1 MIKYI
6 GSKRELVPL
15 IVKIATHLPGVRSV
29 LDPFSGTARVSHALK
44 REQFSVI
51 ANDHNAYAATLAACY
66 VRADREKVEKRAR
79 RLIADLN
86 RLPPKSGYFT
96 RTFCVQANYFMPKN
110 GERIDAIREAIE
122 MKDLDRDIKAVVLT
136 SLMEAAD
143 RVDSTTGLQMAYLK
157 QWAPRASNSIELR
170 LPDIL
175 PRAAHG
181 PGKAYQLEAQQA
193 VERFAVDLA
202 YVDPPYNQHSYLG
215 NYHIWESLVLWDK
228 PEVYGVAKKRIDC
241 RERRSDFNSKRL
253 FKNAFRSL
261 LGALQAKYLLISFNN
276 EGYMDKTE
284 LYEMLRALGEIVT
297 FEVDYKRYV
306 GAQIGIYSPKGIKV
320 GKISHL
326 RNKEY
331 LFLCGPRLSMP
342 DWQKL
347 IQPDP
352 GVRIVD
358 I

>member
-1 MIKYI
+1 VIKYI

-15 IVKIATHLPGVRSV
+15 IVKVVTNLAGVRSV

-44 REQFSVI
+44 REQFAVI
-51 ANDHNAYAATLAACY
+51 ANDHNAYAATLAICY
-66 VRADREKVEKRAR
+66 VQADREKVERRAR

-86 RLPPKSGYFT
+86 RLPPKPGYFT
-96 RTFCVQANYFMPKN
+96 QTFCVQANYFMPKN

-122 MKDLDRDIKAVVLT
+122 RKDLERDLKAVALT

-157 QWAPRASNSIELR
+157 QWAPRASNPIELR
-170 LPDIL
+170 LPDLL

-193 VERFAVDLA
+193 AERFAADLA

-228 PEVYGVAKKRIDC
+228 PEVYGVANKRIDC
-241 RERRSDFNSKRL
+241 RERRSDFNSKRR
-253 FKNAFRSL
+253 FKKAFQSL
-261 LGALQAKYLLISFNN
+261 LGALRAKYLLVSFNN

-284 LYEMLRALGEIVT
+284 LYDMLRTLGEIVV

-306 GAQIGIYSPKGIKV
+306 GAQIGIYSPKGVKV

-326 RNKEY
+326 RNKEH
-331 LFLCGPRLSMP
+331 LFLCGPRLSVRN
-342 DWQKL
+342 WQKM
-347 IQPDP
+347 IQSDP
-352 GVRIVD
+352 GVQIVD

>member
-15 IVKIATHLPGVRSV
+15 IVKIVTNLPGVRSV

-44 REQFSVI
+44 REQFAVI
-51 ANDHNAYAATLAACY
+51 ATDHNAYAATLATCY
-66 VRADREKVEKRAR
+66 VQADREKVEKRAR
-79 RLIADLN
+79 RLIADFN
-86 RLPPKSGYFT
+86 RLPAKSGYFT
-96 RTFCVQANYFMPKN
+96 ETFCIQASYFMPKN

-122 MKDLDRDIKAVVLT
+122 KKDLEPDLKAVVLT

-157 QWAPRASNSIELR
+157 KWAPRASNPIELR

-175 PRAAHG
+175 PRATHG

-193 VERFAVDLA
+193 AQRFAVDLA

-228 PEVYGVAKKRIDC
+228 PEVYGVANKRIDC
-241 RERRSDFNSKRL
+241 RERRSDFNSKRR
-253 FKNAFRSL
+253 FKEAFHTLLNALR
-261 LGALQAKYLLISFNN
+261 AKYLLVSFNN
-276 EGYMDKTE
+276 EGYIDKTE
-284 LYEMLRALGEIVT
+284 LYDMLRALGELVV
-297 FEVDYKRYV
+297 FEIDYKRYV

-326 RNKEY
+326 RNKEH
-331 LFLCGPRLSMP
+331 LFLCGPRLAVR
-342 DWQKL
+342 DWQKS
-347 IQPDP
+347 IKSEP
-352 GVRIVD
+352 GVRLVD
-358 I
+358 T